1 MFLIEPVNI
10 SESEERI
17 TTIGWERNKKNQ
29 LHPRI
34 VDMSSSMNTEKL
46 AESAVNLNLK
56 VFKVPIR
63 KFKISFAS
71 KVKISLRIF
80 ILNKLMKWRIAP
92 DIDLEVIK
100 NQKCLLLGSGTLGC
114 NVARCL
120 MVN

>member
-1 MFLIEPVNI
+1 MLLIEPVSI

-56 VFKVPIR
+56 VKCFVLFLINDETMDQHIKHCQNRMNRIKRR
-63 KFKISFAS
+63 KTNFF
-71 KVKISLRIF
+71 L
-80 ILNKLMKWRIAP
+80 
-92 DIDLEVIK
+92 
-100 NQKCLLLGSGTLGC
+100 
-114 NVARCL
+114 
-120 MVN
+120 

>member
-1 MFLIEPVNI
+1 VFLIEPVNI

-56 VFKVPIR
+56 VFKVPTR
-63 KFKISFAS
+63 KYKILFAY
-71 KVKISLRIF
+71 KV
-80 ILNKLMKWRIAP
+80 
-92 DIDLEVIK
+92 
-100 NQKCLLLGSGTLGC
+100 
-114 NVARCL
+114 
-120 MVN
+120 